1 MESRDEGEMN
11 SQHQVWVAGA
21 LSLCCTGL
29 GHLYAGRLKRGLVLF
44 LVSLLIL
51 PFAALAAGILT
62 STAALV
68 GLVVSFL
75 GLLALWL
82 FAVIDAC
89 RITARETGTDRHDYQ
104 QPVIYALFIAA
115 GIGSPALS
123 TLYIRQNL
131 LEAFYLPSESMAPTL
146 RKGDRILANKMPGRI
161 NQLNRQDLVVF
172 RPPDHRDQNYVKR
185 LVGLPGDR
193 IDVSG
198 ETVTVPE
205 GTCFVLGDNRENSR
219 DSRHFGPVPL
229 GDVIGV
235 AEYVYLPGDTWS
247 RFGALR

>member
-1 MESRDEGEMN
+1 MN
-11 SQHQVWVAGA
+11 SRRQIWVAGA

-29 GHLYAGRLKRGLVLF
+29 GHLYTGHLKRGLILF

-51 PFAALAAGILT
+51 PFAALAAGLLS

-68 GLVVSFL
+68 GLIVSFL
-75 GLLALWL
+75 ALLGLWL
-82 FAVIDAC
+82 FAVVDAC
-89 RITARETGTDRHDYQ
+89 RMTGRTNITERHDYQ
-104 QPVIYALFIAA
+104 KPVVYALFIAA

-131 LEAFYLPSESMAPTL
+131 LEAFYLPTESMSPTL
-146 RKGDRILANKMPGRI
+146 RRGDHILANKMQSRL
-161 NQLNRQDLVVF
+161 NHLNRQDLIVF

-185 LVGLPGDR
+185 IVGLPGDR
-193 IDVSG
+193 VDIAGDSL
-198 ETVTVPE
+198 TVPP
-205 GTCFVLGDNRENSR
+205 GMCFVLGDNRENSR

-229 GDVIGV
+229 GDVVGV

-247 RFGALR
+247 RFGALQ